1 MEVIIVP
8 ILASLVIMAMG
19 KRNQVWI
26 STILA
31 LLPLIFVAQYFNQ
44 IGVNGGWKA
53 IFDHAWI
60 SDNIRFTLGFD
71 GLTGILLILTNG
83 LIPVI
88 VMGGIRNDENQ
99 TKITA
104 LTLFMQGAL
113 NGVFMAQDGLMFYI
127 FWELALIPIYFITL
141 TMSGVNAFKI
151 TLRFFLYT
159 FIGSLAMLASLI
171 YLFLHTANYSFS
183 FEALRA
189 VQLSHIESLFVGG
202 GILLAFLVKIP
213 VLPFHS
219 WQADTYT
226 NTPAAGTMLLSGI
239 MLKMGL
245 YGLLRWYLP
254 LAPESIEFYQ
264 PWVIGLSV
272 AGVIY
277 GALIAIRQKDMKRLV
292 AFSSLSHVALIAAG
306 IFTLTDAGLEGS
318 VLQMFVHGINVVGLF
333 LVIELIEKSTGTR
346 VLGELGGL
354 AKNNALFMVFFMLI
368 ALGTV
373 AVPFTNGFPGELLLL
388 KSIYTYNPNLALMAG
403 LTIIFCAVYIFR
415 MVQFSMFGEGKGEVA
430 SLKLNE
436 ILAFGILAV
445 GIIGIGFMPQLIID
459 IVHNSIVQI
468 GQWVSEARGVMS

>member
-1 MEVIIVP
+1 MEVIIIP
-8 ILASLVIMAMG
+8 IIASLVVIAMG
-19 KRNQVWI
+19 KRIPMWL
-26 STILA
+26 SALFS
-31 LLPLIFVAQYFNQ
+31 LLPILLVGKYFQ
-44 IGVNGGWKA
+44 QMGVEGGWKT
-53 IFDHAWI
+53 IFDQPWI
-60 SDNIRFTLGFD
+60 SDNIRFTVGFD
-71 GLTGILLILTNG
+71 GLTGILLILTNA
-83 LIPVI
+83 LVPVI
-88 VMGGIRNDENQ
+88 ILGGIRNDENRV
-99 TKITA
+99 KITA

-141 TMSGVNAFKI
+141 TMSGVDAFKI

-171 YLFLHTANYSFS
+171 YLFLHTANYSFA
-183 FEALRA
+183 FESLRA
-189 VQLSHIESLFVGG
+189 VELSHTESLFVGG

-245 YGLLRWYLP
+245 YGLLRWFLP

-272 AGVIY
+272 AGVLY

-318 VLQMFVHGINVVGLF
+318 VLQMFVHGINAVGLF
-333 LVIELIEKSTGTR
+333 LVIEIIERSTGTR
-346 VLGELGGL
+346 ILGELGGL
-354 AKNNALFMVFFMLI
+354 AKNNRLFMVFFMLI

-388 KSIYTYNPNLALMAG
+388 KSDQVLAAKHS
-403 LTIIFCAVYIFR
+403 F
-415 MVQFSMFGEGKGEVA
+415 
-430 SLKLNE
+430 
-436 ILAFGILAV
+436 
-445 GIIGIGFMPQLIID
+445 
-459 IVHNSIVQI
+459 
-468 GQWVSEARGVMS
+468 

>member
-1 MEVIIVP
+1 MEVIIIP
-8 ILASLVIMAMG
+8 IIASLVVIAMG
-19 KRNQVWI
+19 KRIPMWL
-26 STILA
+26 SALFS
-31 LLPLIFVAQYFNQ
+31 LLPILLVGKYFQ
-44 IGVNGGWKA
+44 QMGVEGGWKT
-53 IFDHAWI
+53 IFDQPWI
-60 SDNIRFTLGFD
+60 SDNIRFTVGFD
-71 GLTGILLILTNG
+71 GLTGILLILTNA
-83 LIPVI
+83 LVPVI
-88 VMGGIRNDENQ
+88 ILGGIRNDENRV
-99 TKITA
+99 KITA

-113 NGVFMAQDGLMFYI
+113 SGVFMAQDGLMFYI

-141 TMSGVNAFKI
+141 TMSGVDAFKI

-171 YLFLHTANYSFS
+171 YLFLHTANYSFA
-183 FEALRA
+183 FESLRA
-189 VQLSHIESLFVGG
+189 VELSHTESLFVGG

-245 YGLLRWYLP
+245 YGLLRWFLP

-272 AGVIY
+272 AGVLY

-306 IFTLTDAGLEGS
+306 IFTLTDAGLEGG
-318 VLQMFVHGINVVGLF
+318 VLQMFVHGINAVGLF
-333 LVIELIEKSTGTR
+333 LVIEIIERSTGTR
-346 VLGELGGL
+346 ILGELGGL
-354 AKNNALFMVFFMLI
+354 AKNNRLFMVFFMLI

-388 KSIYTYNPNLALMAG
+388 KSVYTYNHNLALMAG

-415 MVQFSMFGEGKGEVA
+415 MVQFSMFGEGIGTVA
-430 SLKLNE
+430 ALKWNE
-436 ILAFGILAV
+436 ILAFGILIV
-445 GIIGIGFMPQLIID
+445 GVIGIGFMPQLIID

>member
-1 MEVIIVP
+1 MEIIIVP
-8 ILASLVIMAMG
+8 IIASLVVMALG

-26 STILA
+26 SSLLA
-31 LLPLIFVAQYFNQ
+31 LLPLLFVFQYFRSV
-44 IGVNGGWKA
+44 GVDQGWRT
-53 IFDHAWI
+53 IFDQPWI

-71 GLTGILLILTNG
+71 GLTGLLLILTNV
-83 LIPVI
+83 LVPVI
-88 VMGGIRNDENQ
+88 VLSGIRQNENAV
-99 TKITA
+99 KITA

-159 FIGSLAMLASLI
+159 FVGSLAMLASLI
-171 YLFLHTANYSFS
+171 YLFLHTANFSFS

-189 VQLSHIESLFVGG
+189 VELTYTESLWVGG

-213 VLPFHS
+213 ILPFHS

-226 NTPAAGTMLLSGI
+226 HTPAAGTMLLSGI

-272 AGVIY
+272 AGILY
-277 GALIAIRQKDMKRLV
+277 GALIAIKQKDMKRLV

-306 IFTLTDAGLEGS
+306 IFTLTIEGLEGS
-318 VLQMFVHGINVVGLF
+318 VLQMLVHGINVVGLF
-333 LVIELIEKSTGTR
+333 LVIEIIEKSTGTR
-346 VLGELGGL
+346 MLGELGGL
-354 AKNNALFMVFFMLI
+354 AKNNRLFMVFFMLI

-388 KSIYTYNPNLALMAG
+388 KSVYAFNPKLALIAG
-403 LTIIFCAVYIFR
+403 LTIVFCAVYIFR
-415 MVQFSMFGEGKGEVA
+415 MVQFSMFGEGTSEVA
-430 SLKLNE
+430 GLKWNE
-436 ILAFGILAV
+436 ILAFGILSVA
-445 GIIGIGFMPQLIID
+445 IIGIGFMPQLIID

>member
-1 MEVIIVP
+1 MEVIIIP
-8 ILASLVIMAMG
+8 ILASIAVMAWG
-19 KRNQVWI
+19 KKNQIWM
-26 STILA
+26 SA
-31 LLPLIFVAQYFNQ
+31 LLSMLPLIFIAQFFNHV
-44 IGVNGGWKA
+44 GVDGGWKTL
-53 IFDHAWI
+53 FDQPWI
-60 SDNIRFTLGFD
+60 SDNIRFTTGFD
-71 GLTGILLILTNG
+71 GLTGILLLLTNI
-83 LIPVI
+83 LVPVI
-88 VMGGIRNDENQ
+88 ILGGIRNDENRV
-99 TKITA
+99 KITA

-141 TMSGVNAFKI
+141 TMSGENAFKI
-151 TLRFFLYT
+151 TLRFFIYT
-159 FIGSLAMLASLI
+159 FVGSLAMLASLI
-171 YLFLHTANYSFS
+171 YLFLHTANYSFA

-189 VQLSHIESLFVGG
+189 VELSHTESIFVGG

-245 YGLLRWYLP
+245 YGLLRWFLP

-272 AGVIY
+272 AGVLY

-292 AFSSLSHVALIAAG
+292 AFSSLSHVGLIAAG
-306 IFTLTDAGLEGS
+306 IFTLTLEGLEGS
-318 VLQMFVHGINVVGLF
+318 VIQLFVHGINVVGLF
-333 LVIELIEKSTGTR
+333 LVIELIERSTGTR
-346 VLGELGGL
+346 MLGELGGL
-354 AKNNALFMVFFMLI
+354 AKNNRLFMIFFMLI

-388 KSIYTYNPNLALMAG
+388 KSLYAYRPNLSLLAG
-403 LTIIFCAVYIFR
+403 LTIIFCAVYVFR

-430 SLKLNE
+430 SLKWNE
-436 ILAFGILAV
+436 ILAFGIITFFIL
-445 GIIGIGFMPQLIID
+445 GLGFMPQILID